1 MKLIINHNNEIIFKT
16 EKNNKQIVEI
26 IKQLYKND
34 INKLIS
40 LFEGLDEIDIYNS
53 FYINYNDNEIT
64 IYGDDGIIILEI
76 LELKRIESL

>member
-16 EKNNKQIVEI
+16 KKNNKEIVEF

-40 LFEGLDEIDIYNS
+40 LFEGLGEIDIYNS
-53 FYINYNDNEIT
+53 FSVDYNENEIS
-64 IYGDDGIIILEI
+64 IYGDNGIISLEI
-76 LELKRIESL
+76 LELNKIKQL

>member
-16 EKNNKQIVEI
+16 KKSNKQIVEI

-40 LFEGLDEIDIYNS
+40 VFEGLGEIDIYNS
-53 FYINYNDNEIT
+53 FDINYNDNEIT

-76 LELKRIESL
+76 LESKRIESL